1 MTPIKKLRELCRRLL
16 FYFGRGRFD
25 RELDDEIDFHLEM
38 KARAKIQDG
47 IGPADARI
55 AAKQQFGNQTRLK
68 ERSREMWSFRWID
81 EAVKD
86 LQYTLRMTRKSPVF
100 ASVVILSLA
109 LAIGANTAIFSLVDA
124 VLLKQLP
131 VKNPNQLVLFG
142 WSGGRHTYTPSH
154 SGDMMEDPNTGLTL
168 GSSLSLPMFQRMR
181 EQNQTLTDLFAFSPI
196 YTNINVSVDSRAE
209 IATGQL
215 VSGGY
220 YKGLGVA
227 PAIGRI
233 ITEDDDKTGADP
245 VAVIT
250 YRYWKERFALD
261 PGILEKPAF
270 INGLSFAIIGVTQP
284 GFESALDIYHSADVS
299 VPLAAEPIIMPRASD
314 SAETW
319 DQWLRIM
326 GRLKPGATIEQA
338 RANFEPAVQQCAM
351 EGLRDYVAKNPSP
364 EYADPVPPALTAISG
379 SQGEMFGRRVYA
391 QQFYAL
397 LAIVGLVLLI
407 ACVNVANL
415 LLARSG
421 ARQKEIAARIAL
433 GAGRFRLIRQLLTES
448 LFLALAGGVA
458 GFILAYWARSLIGPA
473 SIIQS
478 DQPNVDM
485 SLDFRVLAFTAAAS
499 ILTGIVFGI
508 APALKATSINPGP
521 ALKESA
527 PSGNLGRSP
536 LSLGK
541 SLIVVQV
548 ALSIVLLVG
557 AGLFLRTLW
566 NLQRVDY
573 GFDAKNV
580 LLFDVNPSLNG
591 YKGDR
596 LGIIYQQIADRLDA
610 MPGVKSSTVS
620 LYPILKGWG
629 WGQGIP
635 KAPGAKKAPDPNE
648 QYFSF
653 PVRNNFF
660 ETMRIPLLA
669 GREFNDRDNA
679 GSPNVA
685 IVNQAFVRLVFDND
699 VPVGQHFQFDRPDGP
714 LVFQVIGIAK
724 DSIYRHL
731 RKAPQPIVYYP
742 FQQQIK
748 ELDRLGEGMTYEVR
762 ASGDPYAL
770 VPSIREAVRSID
782 SKIAILNVKTQT
794 QQIDEMMS
802 RERLFALMT
811 VALGALVLIL
821 AGLGLYG
828 VMQYNVTRRTREI
841 GIRMALGAG
850 AAKVLGQVMRET
862 LVLVAIG
869 IAFGVA
875 ASYAATRVISA
886 AWVGINE
893 QDSLL
898 FGVTPHDPVS
908 LGLATVFLL
917 AVAGLA
923 GYLPARKAAR
933 VDPIAALRFD

>member
-1 MTPIKKLRELCRRLL
+1 MTLRKKLREIFRRLL
-16 FYFGRGRFD
+16 FYLRRDRFD
-25 RELDDEIDFHLEM
+25 RELEDEISFHLEM
-38 KARAKIQDG
+38 KARARMLDG
-47 IGPADARI
+47 MQPAQARL
-55 AAKQQFGNQTRLK
+55 AASRQFGNETRLK
-68 ERSREMWSFRWID
+68 ERSREMWSFQWIED
-81 EAVKD
+81 ISID
-86 LQYTLRMTRKSPVF
+86 LRYTLRMIRKSPVF
-100 ASVVILSLA
+100 ASVVILSLT
-109 LAIGANTAIFSLVDA
+109 LAIGANTAIFSIVDA
-124 VLLKQLP
+124 VLLKTLP
-131 VKNPNQLVLFG
+131 VKNPSELVLFG
-142 WSGGRHTYTPSH
+142 WSGGTHTYVVGH
-154 SGDMMEDPNTGLTL
+154 SGDMAKDPYTGLTL
-168 GSSLSLPMFQRMR
+168 GSSLSSPMFHRML
-181 EQNQTLTDLFAFSPI
+181 EQNQTLTDLFAFAPI
-196 YTNINVSVDSRAE
+196 YTDVNLSVDNRAE

-220 YKGLGVA
+220 YKGLGVS
-227 PAIGRI
+227 PIMGRI
-233 ITEDDDKTGADP
+233 ITDDDDRTGADP

-261 PGILEKPAF
+261 PAILEKPAF
-270 INGLSFAIIGVTQP
+270 INGLPFTIIGVTQP
-284 GFESALDIYHSADVS
+284 GFESPLDIYRSADIS
-299 VPLAAEPIIMPRASD
+299 LPFAAEPIINYRPSE

-319 DQWLRIM
+319 NQSLRIM

-338 RANFEPAVQQCAM
+338 RANFEPAVQQSAM
-351 EGLRDYVAKNPSP
+351 EGLRDYLAKYPTP
-364 EYADPVPPALTAISG
+364 EYADPVPPNLTAIPG
-379 SQGEMFGRRVYA
+379 SQGEMFGRREYA
-391 QQFYAL
+391 QQLYTL
-397 LAIVGLVLLI
+397 LTIVGLVLLI

-415 LLARSG
+415 LIARSG

-478 DQPNVDM
+478 DHQNVDM

-499 ILTGIVFGI
+499 IATGIIFGI
-508 APALKATSINPGP
+508 APALKATSVNPGP

-527 PSGNLGRSP
+527 PSGSLGRSL

-548 ALSIVLLVG
+548 ALSIVLLVA
-557 AGLFLRTLW
+557 AGLFIRTLW

-596 LGIIYQQIADRLDA
+596 LGDIYRQISERLDA
-610 MPGVKSSTVS
+610 IPGVKSSTVS
-620 LYPILKGWG
+620 LYPMLKGWG

-635 KAPGAKKAPDPNE
+635 RVPEARKVPDPNE

-660 ETMRIPLLA
+660 ETMHIPLLA
-669 GREFNDRDNA
+669 GREFDDRDNP
-679 GSPNVA
+679 GSLKVA
-685 IVNQAFVRLVFDND
+685 IVNQAFVRLVFDDD
-699 VPVGQHFQFDRPDGP
+699 VPVGQHFQFDRPGGP
-714 LVFQVIGIAK
+714 LVFQVVGIAK

-731 RKAPQPIVYYP
+731 RKAPQPIIYYP

-762 ASGDPYAL
+762 ASGDPSAL
-770 VPSIREAVRSID
+770 VPAIRDAVRSID

-802 RERLFALMT
+802 RERIFASMT
-811 VALGALVLIL
+811 VVLGVLVLIL

-850 AAKVLGQVMRET
+850 TRSVLGQVMRET
-862 LVLVAIG
+862 LILVAIG
-869 IAFGVA
+869 ITLGI
-875 ASYAATRVISA
+875 ASSYVVTRLASA
-886 AWVGINE
+886 AWIGLND
-893 QDSLL
+893 QDRLL
-898 FGVTPHDPVS
+898 FGVTPHDPLS
-908 LGLATVFLL
+908 IAIATLFLL
-917 AVAGLA
+917 AVATIA
-923 GYLPARKAAR
+923 GYLPARRAAR
-933 VDPIAALRFD
+933 VDPIAALRYD

>member
-1 MTPIKKLRELCRRLL
+1 MTATKKLREICRRLL
-16 FYFGRGRFD
+16 FYLRKDRFD
-25 RELDDEIDFHLEM
+25 RELEDEISFHLEM
-38 KARAKIQDG
+38 KARAKMQDG
-47 IGPADARI
+47 LAPADARL
-55 AAKQQFGNQTRLK
+55 AARRRFGNETRLK

-81 EAVKD
+81 DIVKD
-86 LQYTLRMTRKSPVF
+86 LHYTLRMTRKSPVF
-100 ASVVILSLA
+100 ACVVILSLA
-109 LAIGANTAIFSLVDA
+109 LAIGANTAIFTIVNA
-124 VLLKQLP
+124 VLLKTLP
-131 VKNPNQLVLFG
+131 VKNPNELVLFG
-142 WSGGRHTYTPSH
+142 WSGGSHTYVPSH
-154 SGDMMEDPNTGLTL
+154 SGDMTEDPNTGVTL
-168 GSSLSLPMFQRMR
+168 GSSLSAPMFQRML

-196 YTNINVSVDSRAE
+196 YTNINVSVDNRAE

-220 YKGLGVA
+220 YKGLGVV
-227 PAIGRI
+227 PIIGRV
-233 ITEDDDKTGADP
+233 ITDDDDRTGADP

-270 INGLSFAIIGVTQP
+270 VNGLPFTIIGVTQP
-284 GFESALDIYHSADVS
+284 GFESALDIYRSADVS

-338 RANFEPAVQQCAM
+338 RANFEPAVQQSAM
-351 EGLRDYVAKNPSP
+351 EGLRDYLAKKPTS
-364 EYADPVPPALTAISG
+364 EYADPVPPTLTAIPG
-379 SQGEMFGRRVYA
+379 SQGEMFGRRRYS
-391 QQFYAL
+391 QQLYTL
-397 LAIVGLVLLI
+397 LVIVGLVLLI

-458 GFILAYWARSLIGPA
+458 GFILAYWSRSLIGPA

-478 DQPNVDM
+478 EQPYVDM
-485 SLDFRVLAFTAAAS
+485 SLDFRVLTFTAAAS
-499 ILTGIVFGI
+499 IITGTAFAI
-508 APALKATSINPGP
+508 APALKATTIDPGP
-521 ALKESA
+521 ALKEGA
-527 PSGNLGRSP
+527 PSGSFGRSP

-541 SLIVVQV
+541 TLIVVQV
-548 ALSIVLLVG
+548 ALSIVLLVA

-566 NLQRVDY
+566 NLQCVDY

-596 LGIIYQQIADRLDA
+596 LGDIYRQISEQVDA
-610 MPGVKSSTVS
+610 IPGVKSSTVS

-635 KAPGAKKAPDPNE
+635 RVPGSRKVSDPNE
-648 QYFSF
+648 QYFSL

-660 ETMRIPLLA
+660 ETMHIPLLA

-679 GSPNVA
+679 RSPNVA
-685 IVNQAFVRLVFDND
+685 IVNQAFVRLVFDDD
-699 VPVGQHFQFDRPDGP
+699 VAVGQHFQFDRPDGP
-714 LVFQVIGIAK
+714 LVFQVIGIAR

-762 ASGDPYAL
+762 AAGDPSAL
-770 VPSIREAVRSID
+770 VPAIREAVRSID
-782 SKIAILNVKTQT
+782 SKIAILNIKTQT

-802 RERLFALMT
+802 RERLFASMT
-811 VALGALVLIL
+811 VGLGALVLVL

-850 AAKVLGQVMRET
+850 TTKVLGQVMRET
-862 LVLVAIG
+862 LALVAIG

-875 ASYAATRVISA
+875 ASYVATRVISA
-886 AWVGINE
+886 AWIGIDD

-908 LGLATVFLL
+908 MALATMFLL
-917 AVAGLA
+917 AVAALA

-933 VDPIAALRFD
+933 VDPITALRYD